1 MKSLLLLLFLG
12 LSLNWKRGEALV
24 SPNDL
29 QDLSA
34 QGSKYIGNEFENAL
48 NGVKQMKSLMDK
60 TGKDR
65 RMLLDNLE
73 ETKKQKEEAIREAKN
88 LEKQMVE
95 KPEVCNDT
103 MLALWEECKPCL
115 KQTCM
120 KFYTKVCRS
129 GSGLVGRQLEE
140 FLNQSSPFSI
150 WINGDRMDTLL
161 KDDQEQKRRLMNLE
175 ENYSLVQHNIDE
187 LFQGS
192 LLFPENPHPFL
203 LSPFRGVFDDSPR
216 PPFRPW
222 FLQKQRV
229 VRDIPPFFSQH
240 PVGFQHLFQPL
251 FEMSQRLI
259 ESAHRA
265 MEREKH
271 WNLSAYHSSDNGTN
285 DRMVCREIRR
295 NSAGCLKMKDQCE
308 KCREILSVDCS
319 DTDPNQSQ
327 LREKYEDA
335 LRIVE
340 KFDREYE
347 DLLQM
352 YQLKM
357 LNTSS
362 LLDQL
367 NQQFGWVSRL
377 ANLTQSKNG
386 DYLQVST
393 VYSRSSNPEDPSKPS
408 DTEVVVQ
415 LFDSE
420 PITLTVPAEISW
432 DDPKFMEIVA
442 DEALKQYKK
451 KNLENQIV

>member
-1 MKSLLLLLFLG
+1 MKSLLLFLFLG
-12 LSLNWKRGEALV
+12 LLLSGKKGDALL

-29 QDLSA
+29 QDMSA

-65 RMLLDNLE
+65 RMLLTNLE
-73 ETKKQKEEAIREAKN
+73 EAKKQKEEAIQEAKN
-88 LEKQMVE
+88 LEKQIVE

-103 MLALWEECKPCL
+103 MMALWEECKPCL

-161 KDDQEQKRRLMNLE
+161 KDDQEQKQKLMNLE
-175 ENYSLVQHNIDE
+175 EDYSLFQHNMDE
-187 LFQGS
+187 LFQSSS
-192 LLFPENPHPFL
+192 LFSENTNPFIM
-203 LSPFRGVFDDSPR
+203 SPFRGVF
-216 PPFRPW
+216 
-222 FLQKQRV
+222 
-229 VRDIPPFFSQH
+229 
-240 PVGFQHLFQPL
+240 GFQHLFQPF
-251 FEMSQRLI
+251 FEMSQKI
-259 ESAHRA
+259 MENAHRA
-265 MEREKH
+265 MEREKQ
-271 WNLSAYHSSDNGTN
+271 WNLNTYHSSENGTN

-340 KFDREYE
+340 KFGREYE
-347 DLLQM
+347 DLLQL
-352 YQLKM
+352 YQLRM

-367 NQQFGWVSRL
+367 NRQFGWVSQL
-377 ANLTQSKNG
+377 ANLTQTKNG

-393 VYSRSSNPEDPSKPS
+393 VYSRSSNPDDPSKPS

-415 LFDSE
+415 IFDSE

-442 DEALKQYKK
+442 EEALKQYKK

>member
-1 MKSLLLLLFLG
+1 MKSLLLFLFLG
-12 LSLNWKRGEALV
+12 LLLSGKKGDALL

-29 QDLSA
+29 QDMSA

-65 RMLLDNLE
+65 RMLLTNLE
-73 ETKKQKEEAIREAKN
+73 EAKKQKEEAIQEAKN
-88 LEKQMVE
+88 LEKQIVE

-103 MLALWEECKPCL
+103 MMALWEECKPCL

-161 KDDQEQKRRLMNLE
+161 KDDQEQKQKLMNLE
-175 ENYSLVQHNIDE
+175 EDYSLFQHNMDE
-187 LFQGS
+187 LFQSSS
-192 LLFPENPHPFL
+192 LFSENTNPFIM
-203 LSPFRGVFDDSPR
+203 SPFRGVFGDSSR
-216 PPFRPW
+216 SPFRPW
-222 FLQKQRV
+222 FFQKQRV
-229 VRDIPPFFSQH
+229 VRDISPFFSQH
-240 PVGFQHLFQPL
+240 PLGFQHLFQPF
-251 FEMSQRLI
+251 FEMSQKI
-259 ESAHRA
+259 MENAHRA
-265 MEREKH
+265 MEREKQ
-271 WNLSAYHSSDNGTN
+271 WNLNTYHSSENGTN

-340 KFDREYE
+340 KFGREYE
-347 DLLQM
+347 DLLQL
-352 YQLKM
+352 YQLRM

-367 NQQFGWVSRL
+367 NRQFGWVSQL
-377 ANLTQSKNG
+377 ANLTQTKNG

-393 VYSRSSNPEDPSKPS
+393 VYSRSSNPDDPSKPS

-415 LFDSE
+415 IFDSE

-442 DEALKQYKK
+442 EEALKQYKK